1 MEIQPKQIINYV
13 TNKGKIPFEDWLNSL
28 RDLQA
33 KTKIKTRLRRLMI
46 GNLGDCKSLGDG
58 VYELRIDYG
67 KGYRLYFGQ
76 IGSIIII
83 LLCGGDK
90 STQQKDI
97 ENAKQYWLDYK
108 RSKNNGKS

>member
-28 RDLQA
+28 RDQ
-33 KTKIKTRLRRLMI
+33 KTKFLIKMRLDRIAL
-46 GNLGDCKSLGDG
+46 GNLGDSKSLGDG
-58 VYELRIDYG
+58 VYELRINYG

-97 ENAKQYWLDYK
+97 QNAKQYWLNYK
-108 RSKNNGKS
+108 RSKNNGKC